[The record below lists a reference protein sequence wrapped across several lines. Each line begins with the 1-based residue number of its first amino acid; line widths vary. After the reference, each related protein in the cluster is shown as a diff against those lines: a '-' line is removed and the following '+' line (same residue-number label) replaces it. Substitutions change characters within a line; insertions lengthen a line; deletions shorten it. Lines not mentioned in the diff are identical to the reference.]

1 MDHICCIKCDKIYL
15 DILSK
20 GGIRLLMNEYG
31 SVSTSHFDGNVSLF
45 IIMIGPM
52 HESEIIYGMN
62 VNSTF
67 HIDEFFS
74 PFFKI
79 APIHDP
85 TNVRNHV
92 AFDGRDIL
100 CCDGCSHAL
109 HIKCDPLPIIPR
121 DTRYCRYCQNVFQKE
136 DFVKHSAIVEEARS
150 KFVDPDSNQRFD
162 PFSQIMGCGKVL
174 GSSWCSIFKMLWS
187 TGLVADFLS

>member
-1 MDHICCIKCDKIYL
+1 MDHICCIKCDKMYL

-31 SVSTSHFDGNVSLF
+31 SVTTSHFDGNVSLF
-45 IIMIGPM
+45 NIMIGPM
-52 HESEIIYGMN
+52 HEFVIIYGMN

-74 PFFKI
+74 PSFKI

-85 TNVRNHV
+85 TNVCNHI

-109 HIKCDPLPIIPR
+109 HIKCDPLPRILH
-121 DTRYCRYCQNVFQKE
+121 DTWYCRYCQNVFQKE
-136 DFVKHSAIVEEARS
+136 DFVEHLAIAIATRS
-150 KFVDPDSNQRFD
+150 KFVDPVRDSAHFLKLWVVAKCLEVVGVFNLQDALEYWVRAS
-162 PFSQIMGCGKVL
+162 FS
-174 GSSWCSIFKMLWS
+174 S
-187 TGLVADFLS
+187 

>member
-1 MDHICCIKCDKIYL
+1 MDHICCIKCDKMYL

-31 SVSTSHFDGNVSLF
+31 SVTTAHFDGNVSLF
-45 IIMIGPM
+45 NIMIAPM
-52 HESEIIYGMN
+52 HESVIIDGMN

-74 PFFKI
+74 PSFKI

-85 TNVRNHV
+85 TNVHNPV

-109 HIKCDPLPIIPR
+109 HIKCDPLPIIPC

-150 KFVDPDSNQRFD
+150 LLIQLE
-162 PFSQIMGCGKVL
+162 I
-174 GSSWCSIFKMLWS
+174 
-187 TGLVADFLS
+187 